1 MISLIIA
8 FIIFWATNLQNRS
21 DIGYYSH
28 DGDSVCPF
36 GIFMGKI
43 GLIILIVQYY
53 LLKYKKEI
61 DIKNYMKILLINSF
75 ILSFM
80 NSGVMIRLIPAFI
93 LQYLLIYDYIKEY

>member
-36 GIFMGKI
+36 G
-43 GLIILIVQYY
+43 
-53 LLKYKKEI
+53 
-61 DIKNYMKILLINSF
+61 
-75 ILSFM
+75 
-80 NSGVMIRLIPAFI
+80 MIC
-93 LQYLLIYDYIKEY
+93 